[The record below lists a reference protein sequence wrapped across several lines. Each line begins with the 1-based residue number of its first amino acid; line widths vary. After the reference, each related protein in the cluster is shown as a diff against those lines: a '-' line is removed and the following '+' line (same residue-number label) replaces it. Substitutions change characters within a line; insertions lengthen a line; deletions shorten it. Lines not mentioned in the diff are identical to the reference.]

1 MDDHHINSVVE
12 IILAKDHGIMYA
24 LLEGKKGV
32 PPANYSQ
39 FGSLQSGS
47 DSSRKR
53 TLRSE
58 MVSGRLS
65 SNRTGHENAQSKKAS
80 KLNSYQGKNSERS
93 AGVSKDSGKINYN
106 RTLQDQARDPERIR
120 YYINFASIGNQ
131 DNSCHSYEI
140 TLIAGF
146 SKYFL

>member
-1 MDDHHINSVVE
+1 MDDHHVDSVVE

-53 TLRSE
+53 TFE

-65 SNRTGHENAQSKKAS
+65 SNRTGHENAQNKKVS
-80 KLNSYQGKNSERS
+80 KLNSNHEKNSERS
-93 AGVSKDSGKINYN
+93 AGISKDSGKIDSN

-146 SKYFL
+146 SK